1 MPELVGKYT
10 YGEYYKG
17 VDSWFTKNNVDSVK
31 DFFKKYVPEVPEC
44 GNTKKNGTPQPLP
57 SDGYVKHDSLG
68 NSHPGPCEV
77 WCDDIRVFH
86 DTNCAGKFAGEV
98 PTKVPIDMKTCKS
111 SSELVFYWLA
121 LHVQP
126 WQVYINCVTL
136 DGAGSPGSSSKN
148 STSKATKA
156 ATAPTYSFDKTLD
169 DDSAADQ
176 SQPAETPITTT
187 APETQAPPGVKKV
200 QALTYK
206 SGLKKAEYLIK
217 KGTATDVPCKI
228 SPEAYFDALKLDPK
242 LKNIV
247 DSSAAR
253 QNNPGLKKFYTYSNF
268 WTASQRR
275 KIRSTRSS

>member
-1 MPELVGKYT
+1 MTELMAKL
-10 YGEYYKG
+10 KA
-17 VDSWFTKNNVDSVK
+17 WFQN
-31 DFFKKYVPEVPEC
+31 F
-44 GNTKKNGTPQPLP
+44 
-57 SDGYVKHDSLG
+57 
-68 NSHPGPCEV
+68 
-77 WCDDIRVFH
+77 
-86 DTNCAGKFAGEV
+86 
-98 PTKVPIDMKTCKS
+98 KS
-111 SSELVFYWLA
+111 SL
-121 LHVQP
+121 
-126 WQVYINCVTL
+126 
-136 DGAGSPGSSSKN
+136 
-148 STSKATKA
+148 TK
-156 ATAPTYSFDKTLD
+156 TKS
-169 DDSAADQ
+169 
-176 SQPAETPITTT
+176 
-187 APETQAPPGVKKV
+187 GVKKV

>member
-176 SQPAETPITTT
+176 SQPAETPITTN
-187 APETQAPPGVKKV
+187 APETQAPPGTTAPSTSSSKCLRRRMSIGILV
-200 QALTYK
+200 
-206 SGLKKAEYLIK
+206 
-217 KGTATDVPCKI
+217 GT
-228 SPEAYFDALKLDPK
+228 SPANLPAQLM
-242 LKNIV
+242 
-247 DSSAAR
+247 S
-253 QNNPGLKKFYTYSNF
+253 
-268 WTASQRR
+268 
-275 KIRSTRSS
+275 